1 MHAHLATRRV
11 FRYAVQPRTLPHP
24 ERDNDEGF
32 REVRSGFTMAK
43 VWNIRKRHVWLT
55 KPLKGKYLSKRKRER
70 IGLQE
75 AMDRKA
81 EGSNEEPAAEQG

>member
-1 MHAHLATRRV
+1 
-11 FRYAVQPRTLPHP
+11 
-24 ERDNDEGF
+24 
-32 REVRSGFTMAK
+32 MAK

-75 AMDRKA
+75 AMDRKSEKNAEAPA
-81 EGSNEEPAAEQG
+81 EG

>member
-1 MHAHLATRRV
+1 
-11 FRYAVQPRTLPHP
+11 
-24 ERDNDEGF
+24 
-32 REVRSGFTMAK
+32 MAK

-75 AMDRKA
+75 AIDRKA
-81 EGSNEEPAAEQG
+81 EKAEESTAAEQA